1 MLLPAL
7 SKAREK
13 ARNISCVNQLKQLY
27 TGAYMYTDSNDDTL
41 PKMSATCATAYSNL
55 NTLGDAWFGLIN
67 FYVTNEKTF
76 ACPADT
82 NKKGAFDASKAD
94 KGGDIDL
101 SYGFNAAFG
110 GTATAE
116 GTWADASPNLTVEN
130 PSATLMMADC
140 GADDDV
146 KSGWGVLYASVN
158 TGTGATA
165 ESENYL
171 AYRHGDRFNV
181 VFFDGHAEGF
191 AKSVDNVN
199 TIKLSLTGTGY

>member
-41 PKMSATCATAYSNL
+41 PKISSAYTGTYQNL
-55 NTLGDAWFGLIN
+55 NTLGDTWFGLIN

-76 ACPADT
+76 ECPADT
-82 NKKGAFDASKAD
+82 NKKGAFLSSSSDL
-94 KGGDIDL
+94 GGDLDL
-101 SYGFNAAFG
+101 SYGFNAGFK
-110 GTATAE
+110 TE
-116 GTWADASPNLTVEN
+116 NTWAEASPNLTVDN

-140 GADDDV
+140 GATSG
-146 KSGWGVLYASVN
+146 KTGWGVLYPTA
-158 TGTGATA
+158 GAAA
-165 ESENYL
+165 ETDNYL
-171 AYRHGDRFNV
+171 AYRHGDRYNV

-191 AKSVDNVN
+191 AKSTSEDLAK
-199 TIKLSLTGTGY
+199 IKLSLTGTSF